1 MNNNNEKAVLTNRQL
16 KALQTRQLLFK
27 TAIKLFAEKGYYN
40 VSVDEIVER
49 AGTSK
54 GAFYTHFKS
63 KDMVIMEQFK
73 HIDDHYLVTVKEL
86 EKYETASRKLSK
98 FVREQLTYT
107 RDELGL
113 EVIKV
118 LYANQLISNDKIKFI
133 NDKKRPLFRIVKGI
147 IEDGQKSG
155 EFRDDISADELTRLV
170 ARCMWANFFDWCVRN
185 GNFDFVED
193 GQYFFDIIVIPG
205 LLKRNEGSHAI
216 WKTDY

>member
-1 MNNNNEKAVLTNRQL
+1 MKNNKKTVLTNRQL
-16 KALQTRQLLFK
+16 KALQTRSLLFK
-27 TAIKLFAEKGYYN
+27 SAIKLFAEKGYYN
-40 VSVDEIVER
+40 TSVDEISER
-49 AGTSK
+49 AGASK

-63 KDMVIMEQFK
+63 KDMIIMEQFK
-73 HIDDHYLVTVKEL
+73 HIDEHYLETLKEL
-86 EKYETASRKLSK
+86 EKYKTASQKLSK
-98 FVREQLTYT
+98 FVRKQLTFT

-118 LYANQLISNDKIKFI
+118 LYANQLNSNDKVKFI
-133 NDKKRPLFRIVKGI
+133 NDKKRPLFKIVRGI

-193 GQYFFDIIVIPG
+193 GQYFFDTIVIKG
-205 LLKRNEGSHAI
+205 LLKTAETLKNTE
-216 WKTDY
+216 